1 IATPRTRE
9 IVKSL
14 RNYSRLD
21 EAEYKEV
28 DIHEGIDNTLLIL
41 QHRLKSNPTQAEIQ
55 INKQYT
61 QIPLVQ
67 CYAGKLNQ
75 VFMNLLSNAIDAL
88 EKLRISNTSAHI
100 YISTQVI
107 DENWVRICIADNGMG
122 IKQEV
127 RGNIFDPFFTTKP
140 VGKGTGLG
148 LSVSYQIIVE
158 THKGK
163 IFCDSELGKGTKF
176 IVEIPMYQRL

>member
-1 IATPRTRE
+1 M
-9 IVKSL
+9 
-14 RNYSRLD
+14 
-21 EAEYKEV
+21 
-28 DIHEGIDNTLLIL
+28 
-41 QHRLKSNPTQAEIQ
+41 KSNPNQAEIK
-55 INKQYT
+55 INKQYA

-67 CYAGKLNQ
+67 CYPGKLNQ

-88 EKLRISNTSAHI
+88 DAARISDKSAHI
-100 YISTQVI
+100 YISTQII
-107 DENWVRICIADNGMG
+107 DENWIGICIADNGMG
-122 IKQEV
+122 IKEEV

-176 IVEIPMYQRL
+176 IIEIPIHQRL